1 MNQGLDT
8 ETPIVD
14 ATADAS
20 ALSMHCFRPWLV
32 LTGIAVL
39 FSLTLELG
47 IIEQLDSFLLY
58 MTYHEVALDAGVAL
72 LVMLG
77 FGILWWLFVLLV
89 VKFAKVVHSTN
100 RYSTALGWY
109 LGLSLPLACFALN
122 LFGAVKQ
129 LIFPQWHSGPI
140 VWLSVF
146 VLLVAGLLIV
156 RVSAIEEF
164 CRTRM
169 VPVFWLHVALAVVA
183 VIALQ
188 GKGVRLFHD
197 YVRPAQA
204 GTSSQSPDIYLIT
217 FDALAA
223 RDTSVYGCPRATTP
237 NLEKF
242 AKRSFTF
249 DNFFANSNFT
259 APTTTSMETGKLPW
273 SHRVFQQGGFLRGQ
287 NQSEN
292 LAELLRRRGYYTA
305 MITSNQ
311 WAAPFRH
318 RTLESY
324 DAVEYAEPLGLSG
337 AWFRYSNLTGTNTQ
351 YTLYDALLKRLGRAM
366 NYMDAMI
373 WPRRYPAPAEGVFDR
388 ARALLERS
396 DATHPQFLWTHI
408 LPPHDPYLPPPPFRS
423 RFLDSDRLTRAYDFQ
438 SLRNYALPPGVSPAE
453 LQARYDEMVLYADHA
468 VGDFLDYL
476 DRTGRLNDSIVIISA
491 DHGES
496 FEHNWFL
503 HAGPPLYDDLIHI
516 PLLVHLPGQSQ
527 SAHISEL
534 AQQVDL
540 LPTLLDLI
548 GAPVPSW
555 TDGTSLKSS
564 IAGKR
569 NPNRFIFSMN
579 LEPNGVFD
587 PISKGTLAVMD
598 DEFKYVTRLDAKQ
611 EEAIYRYKTD
621 RLEQFNLIA
630 SEPDAAKRLHE
641 VLVNKLKE
649 VNARPA
655 LRP

>member
-1 MNQGLDT
+1 
-8 ETPIVD
+8 
-14 ATADAS
+14 
-20 ALSMHCFRPWLV
+20 
-32 LTGIAVL
+32 
-39 FSLTLELG
+39 
-47 IIEQLDSFLLY
+47 
-58 MTYHEVALDAGVAL
+58 
-72 LVMLG
+72 
-77 FGILWWLFVLLV
+77 
-89 VKFAKVVHSTN
+89 
-100 RYSTALGWY
+100 
-109 LGLSLPLACFALN
+109 
-122 LFGAVKQ
+122 
-129 LIFPQWHSGPI
+129 
-140 VWLSVF
+140 
-146 VLLVAGLLIV
+146 
-156 RVSAIEEF
+156 
-164 CRTRM
+164 
-169 VPVFWLHVALAVVA
+169 
-183 VIALQ
+183 
-188 GKGVRLFHD
+188 
-197 YVRPAQA
+197 
-204 GTSSQSPDIYLIT
+204 
-217 FDALAA
+217 
-223 RDTSVYGCPRATTP
+223 
-237 NLEKF
+237 
-242 AKRSFTF
+242 
-249 DNFFANSNFT
+249 
-259 APTTTSMETGKLPW
+259 
-273 SHRVFQQGGFLRGQ
+273 
-287 NQSEN
+287 
-292 LAELLRRRGYYTA
+292 
-305 MITSNQ
+305 
-311 WAAPFRH
+311 
-318 RTLESY
+318 
-324 DAVEYAEPLGLSG
+324 
-337 AWFRYSNLTGTNTQ
+337 
-351 YTLYDALLKRLGRAM
+351 
-366 NYMDAMI
+366 
-373 WPRRYPAPAEGVFDR
+373 
-388 ARALLERS
+388 
-396 DATHPQFLWTHI
+396 
-408 LPPHDPYLPPPPFRS
+408 
-423 RFLDSDRLTRAYDFQ
+423 
-438 SLRNYALPPGVSPAE
+438 
-453 LQARYDEMVLYADHA
+453 MVLYADHA